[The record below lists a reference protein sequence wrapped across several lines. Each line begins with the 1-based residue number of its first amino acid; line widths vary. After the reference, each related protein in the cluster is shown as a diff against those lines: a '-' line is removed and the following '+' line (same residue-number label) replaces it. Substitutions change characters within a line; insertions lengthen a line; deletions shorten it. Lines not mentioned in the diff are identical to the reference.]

1 MFNVAIVGAGRI
13 GQIHARNAAGSPELK
28 LKYVVDPNRAAA
40 DALAGQTGGLVADLD
55 AVLGDASIS
64 GVIIASATN
73 AHLDQALAAA
83 AAGKA
88 IFCEKPLDL
97 DLARARQAGAQ
108 LSRATLL
115 VGFNRRFDP
124 HFAALKARIAS
135 QAIGKLESLNIVSH
149 DPAPP
154 PLAYIR
160 VSGGL
165 FKDMAIHDFDMAR
178 WLLGEEPT
186 EVFASASCLVDAA
199 IGEAG
204 DVDTART
211 LLRTA
216 TGRLCV
222 ISNTRRSGYGYDQR
236 IEAFGSEGTVRA
248 DNVLMSTVSTC
259 TERGSTSDALQNF
272 FLERYAEA
280 YRREMRHFV
289 EILRDEATP
298 AVGYRDGVASLILA
312 EAAALSVKRSA
323 PVRVASI

>member
-55 AVLGDASIS
+55 AVLGDASVS

-211 LLRTA
+211 LLRTE